1 MKSYLSFTP
10 HTNFNSKLIIDLN
23 VGTKTM
29 KLLEENLEV
38 NLCDLGLGNCFLETT
53 PKKQLTK
60 GDIAWLNI
68 IKDENF
74 CAWKDSIKKVK
85 IQLTKWE
92 KIFADHISEKSL
104 ISRVWRTLTTQQQK
118 TT

>member
-1 MKSYLSFTP
+1 MLGQLDNHVKIMKSYLSFTP
-10 HTNFNSKLIIDLN
+10 HTNFNSKLIRDLN

-60 GDIAWLNI
+60 GDIA
-68 IKDENF
+68 
-74 CAWKDSIKKVK
+74 
-85 IQLTKWE
+85 
-92 KIFADHISEKSL
+92 
-104 ISRVWRTLTTQQQK
+104 
-118 TT
+118 